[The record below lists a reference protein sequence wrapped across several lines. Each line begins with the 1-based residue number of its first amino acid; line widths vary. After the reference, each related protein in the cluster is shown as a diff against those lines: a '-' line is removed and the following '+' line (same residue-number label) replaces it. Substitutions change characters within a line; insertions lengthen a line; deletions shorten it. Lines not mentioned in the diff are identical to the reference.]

1 MTAVFWWVFLNKLSQ
16 QELKVDCSSYRNNI
30 RMDLKYLEFLD
41 KEPTIGW
48 KQEDQKSTRS
58 AGTTYADKAL
68 FLKRNAVNDVVM
80 MTSFQ
85 IGS

>member
-1 MTAVFWWVFLNKLSQ
+1 
-16 QELKVDCSSYRNNI
+16 
-30 RMDLKYLEFLD
+30 MDLKYLEFLD

-58 AGTTYADKAL
+58 AETTYADKTL